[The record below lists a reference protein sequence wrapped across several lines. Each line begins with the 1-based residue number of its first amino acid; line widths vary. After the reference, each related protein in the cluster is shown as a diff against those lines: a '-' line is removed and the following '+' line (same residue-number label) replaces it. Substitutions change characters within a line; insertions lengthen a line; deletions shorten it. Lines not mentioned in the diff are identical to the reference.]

1 MNRNLSKNVKKY
13 LHFYLWRDFSSA
25 GTLLLAFL
33 EACHQLS
40 KPLFKETS
48 NVVNTLQTKFSKFHA
63 FYLERTWNAGQ
74 KVSIVC
80 ALKMQF

>member
-33 EACHQLS
+33 VAYHQLS
-40 KPLFKETS
+40 KPFFKEIL
-48 NVVNTLQTKFSKFHA
+48 NDGKLF
-63 FYLERTWNAGQ
+63 
-74 KVSIVC
+74 
-80 ALKMQF
+80 